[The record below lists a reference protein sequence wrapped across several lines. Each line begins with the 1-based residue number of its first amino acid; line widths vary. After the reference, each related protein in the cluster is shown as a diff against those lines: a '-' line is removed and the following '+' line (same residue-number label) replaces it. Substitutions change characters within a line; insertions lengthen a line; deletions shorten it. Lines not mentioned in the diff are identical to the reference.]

1 MLLWKQNKNT
11 DTYFFKN
18 DNFFLLKMNQ
28 ALADSTLN
36 NYINEFTTTEA
47 SLNSSTVSTSNTTLS
62 VCTLTG
68 AQSSD
73 QTQPLVNKIKYLEEE
88 LSNAKADKEFVW
100 SLWKQLQLSN
110 PNVTNA
116 ISQVVQREKD
126 KSEIKDRKV
135 LEILKIKDRK
145 LEQNE
150 KIINGLNSDLADLKS
165 RLKNFEFE
173 SVAKHEEI
181 ELLKNNV
188 KTKEDKEQM
197 YEQIIRL
204 RDDKLE
210 KIVKDN
216 EQEKIYLINKV
227 RDLNQEMEAIKFDCE
242 KKSSELEVRSLELK
256 TVSEN
261 YEKLLNEL
269 NRFKDSI
276 DKSLKTEN
284 DALRSELK
292 QKDEALAKV
301 RSDFESLETKMN
313 SNLDYMNQQDKL
325 IKQLKQIQ
333 NDQQNTILGQKNT
346 YEVLDSE
353 NLSLKKMYNDLMN
366 KFEMF
371 VQQDKSS
378 QLVQRVE
385 KLEAKD
391 KINKDLLKTKNNEI
405 EKLKMEL
412 DMFKEKLGYA
422 ESIVNELN
430 RKCEI
435 LSDNV
440 KFLVF
445 IILAN
450 LIIIFQKFYFLGKN
464 SKLKIF

>member
-1 MLLWKQNKNT
+1 MHLQDMLLWQQNKNT
-11 DTYFFKN
+11 DTYFFAN
-18 DNFFLLKMNQ
+18 DNFFSFKMNQ
-28 ALADSTLN
+28 ILANSTLN
-36 NYINEFTTTEA
+36 NYLNEFTTAEA
-47 SLNSSTVSTSNTTLS
+47 SLNSSAVSTSNPTLS

-68 AQSSD
+68 VQSSD
-73 QTQPLVNKIKYLEEE
+73 KTQSLVNKIKYLEEE
-88 LSNAKADKEFVW
+88 LANVKADKEFVW
-100 SLWKQLQLSN
+100 SLWKQLQSSN
-110 PNVTNA
+110 PNLTSA

-145 LEQNE
+145 LEENE
-150 KIINGLNSDLADLKS
+150 KTITKLNSDIADIKS
-165 RLKNFEFE
+165 RIKNFELE

-181 ELLKNNV
+181 ELLKNNL
-188 KTKEDKEQM
+188 KTKEDKDKM

-227 RDLNQEMEAIKFDCE
+227 NDMNQEMEALKFECG
-242 KKSSELEVRSLELK
+242 KKASELEVRGLELK

-269 NRFKDSI
+269 NHFKDSI

-284 DALRSELK
+284 DALRSELN
-292 QKDEALAKV
+292 QKGETLVKI
-301 RSDFESLETKMN
+301 RQDFESLEAKMN
-313 SNLDYMNQQDKL
+313 SNLEYMNQQDKL

-333 NDQQNTILGQKNT
+333 NDQQNTIKGQKST
-346 YEVLDSE
+346 YELLDSE

-371 VQQDKSS
+371 VKQDKSS
-378 QLVQRVE
+378 QLIQKVE

-391 KINKDLLKTKNNEI
+391 KINKDLVKTKNNEI
-405 EKLKMEL
+405 EKLKIEL

-440 KFLVF
+440 KFY
-445 IILAN
+445 
-450 LIIIFQKFYFLGKN
+450 FYY
-464 SKLKIF
+464 I